1 MSTSEEEDW
10 RRKTLSQ
17 PEDCHTTEIIDDDE
31 RYPNQMSTSEEED
44 WRRETLSLP
53 EGCHTIKEVA
63 YNQDRQGRESYKE
76 QLIQENESWAVRSQR
91 EV

>member
-17 PEDCHTTEIIDDDE
+17 PEDCHTTEMIDDDE
-31 RYPNQMSTSEEED
+31 RYPNQMSTSEEEED
-44 WRRETLSLP
+44 WRRPMTIEPT
-53 EGCHTIKEVA
+53 GWMIKEVT

-76 QLIQENESWAVRSQR
+76 QLIQENESWAVRSRR